1 MTEVVQVELGARSYE
16 VRVGDG
22 ELARVG
28 RVVASLPGVT
38 SVVVVTDTG
47 VPEAYPAAVSAS
59 LGEAGFEPRTVAIPS
74 GEEHKTLATCSEVYD
89 RVLSTSPAL
98 DRHSV
103 LVAVGGGVV
112 GDVGGFV
119 SATVLRG
126 VRFVQVPTTL
136 LAAVDASV
144 GGKTGVDHVAGKN
157 LIGAFH
163 QPAGVVMDVATLRT
177 LPLAEFRSGLAECVK
192 HAMIADESLLEFL
205 EQRSGEIAAIEPTTM
220 VELVARNVQIKAGV
234 VSADE
239 RESGIRAHLNFGHT
253 VGHAIETSSGYGSLT
268 HGQAVALGMRV
279 NCRLAQRRGLIG
291 GEVLDRLDGVL
302 TCMGLEL
309 RRAGL
314 QPADLWEIMLH
325 DKKTR
330 AGRVTVIL
338 PRGIGEVSIVSDVQ
352 ADEMARALSV
362 LE

>member
-22 ELARVG
+22 ELSRVG
-28 RVVASLPGVT
+28 AVAASLPGVT
-38 SVVVVTDTG
+38 SVVVLTDTR
-47 VPEAYPAAVSAS
+47 VPQAYPEAVTSS
-59 LGEAGFEPRTVAIPS
+59 LTEAGFEALWASIPA

-89 RVLSTSPAL
+89 RILSMSPAL
-98 DRHSV
+98 DRQSLIV
-103 LVAVGGGVV
+103 TVGGGVV

-119 SATVLRG
+119 AATVLRG

-144 GGKTGVDHVAGKN
+144 GGKTGVDHRTGKN

-163 QPAGVVMDVATLRT
+163 QPSGVVMDVATLGT
-177 LPLAEFRSGLAECVK
+177 LDEAELRSGLAECVK
-192 HAMIADESLLEFL
+192 HAMIADASLLEFL
-205 EQRSGEIAAIEPTTM
+205 EHSASKVSVLDSPTM
-220 VELVARNVQIKAGV
+220 VELVARNVQIKAQI

-253 VGHAIETSSGYGSLT
+253 VGHAIETSAGYGAIT

-279 NCRLAQRRGLIG
+279 NCRLAERRGMI
-291 GEVLDRLDGVL
+291 ESNVLERLDGVL
-302 TCMGLEL
+302 EGMGLEL

-314 QPADLWEIMLH
+314 EAASLWEIMLH

-330 AGRVTVIL
+330 GGRVTVIL
-338 PRGIGEVSIVSDVQ
+338 PRAIGEVAIVSDVRP
-352 ADEMARALSV
+352 DEMARALAV